1 MLSINI
7 NNKFS
12 LTENQGVFKE
22 FLKIVNFKGI
32 SSALENEIWIQ
43 AVFKEFKE

>member
-22 FLKIVNFKGI
+22 VFENCKFQGHFKRPWKRDMN
-32 SSALENEIWIQ
+32 SSSI
-43 AVFKEFKE
+43 